1 MISLSLQSFKK
12 FSLFTLLITVLVAS
26 GCTWL
31 FVKPE
36 KERIRKVIV
45 SHVGELERDTR
56 FVRDKVKFRVYYKNS
71 SKKSADIGIV
81 DRLDSGLEDIRVFN
95 TGWYHRANHAV
106 IWLVRNVSAGGSGF
120 VQFEA
125 TLGREKTILN
135 QAQILIGAAGLRN
148 RKIREKYDLKT
159 AIESLKLPRENVI
172 DTNKVEVIVRGKPK
186 LGWIPFDPNFKKEGQ
201 PRSNMKDETT
211 MDIMINFDVPG
222 MYVSETMVDGV
233 TYHHLS
239 MPMHANRMEV
249 GKPQVPVVGRII
261 EVPKGV
267 DFEVEIVK
275 KKSIKLYFYNVIPAQ
290 EPEIRRPFERVKKKF
305 RIDRATYLN
314 PVPHPE
320 KLSIVRPQDIGIIRG
335 HRLVFLKTYPVQFN
349 PLTKEIT
356 AYSRIEVKLKYSK
369 PAQIQP
375 VDPRIY
381 SPAFED
387 LLEKSV
393 INFKDYSRF
402 ARGEARQ
409 HKEVGCDYLILTH
422 GDFYNATDNN
432 NPIVRFAEWKRQ
444 KGYTTKVVDIAD
456 IPAGQ
461 TAEDIRDYL
470 MNAYEKWYPVP
481 TYVLLVGDS
490 EFLPT
495 NYQEIDGTNTS
506 HPYPHYNGADT
517 GTDLYYST
525 VDGSDHYPDIF
536 IGRISVDTTAE
547 AEDVIDKILDYEQNP
562 PTNANYYTDNSLV
575 QLFEDVLPRVPDPAN
590 PGTTIMQSEGREDGT
605 FRIIEFAEEIRTF
618 LQNNGYNSQRIYDQ
632 SGNFA
637 NGPQRYEDGTNLPAN
652 LTIAGGFPWNGGTA
666 NISNEINAG
675 NFLVIYDGHGARRS
689 WGRPGFNNA
698 NVNALANAN
707 LTPVVLSLAC
717 ETGWFD
723 NETDDDVTLAIDNR
737 DTANNDESLCETFL
751 RHNNGGAVGIIGAS
765 RVSYEEN
772 DFMMLGMVTAIWPEF
787 DPNPPLRGGQMPDFQ
802 TSILRRLGQINT
814 LSKIFMANAYEDD
827 QLQFELY
834 HVFGDP
840 EMPIWTEEPVALEVK
855 FPEGVGSTGEQDFV
869 VRVLDSSTNDPVNM
883 AQVTLTKDGSII
895 ATRQTNPGGI
905 ARFTLSGLSAGD
917 MEITV
922 VRLNYRPF
930 QDKIIVSPSGAQL
943 NRLDPSDGME
953 NQVIHVGGMDFSGN
967 ENVDIYFADA
977 NLLSTAASGGS
988 FGQAGISDVDIQVP
1002 SPHDLGPVNVLTKG
1016 ATSNRYAVDVFQVRS
1031 ANPIDLYTYSQW
1043 DSSTWHLYTGNNP
1056 TWNNPEIQI
1065 YEATTNNPVESNNL
1079 TVGHNYIIRLKV
1091 HNDTGFSANNVKVTF
1106 KWANF
1111 GVGQPDRV
1119 WGEIDTVE
1127 VDVPRNSVREAE
1139 VRWTPGSTGHLC
1151 IRTEVYHLEDI
1162 NNSNNSGQENCHV
1175 GPTSSPA
1182 IVPFIVWNPT
1192 EKPAM
1197 VYFELRQQLM
1207 TENVEMG
1214 EVLWGSIIVH
1224 PDPQLI
1230 PPGEKRKAEVVL
1242 DPDVAVTKIRPGQ
1255 EAEFSITGFIDGK
1268 VIGGAN
1274 FIIRKE
1280 K

>member
-1 MISLSLQSFKK
+1 M
-12 FSLFTLLITVLVAS
+12 
-26 GCTWL
+26 
-31 FVKPE
+31 
-36 KERIRKVIV
+36 
-45 SHVGELERDTR
+45 
-56 FVRDKVKFRVYYKNS
+56 
-71 SKKSADIGIV
+71 
-81 DRLDSGLEDIRVFN
+81 
-95 TGWYHRANHAV
+95 
-106 IWLVRNVSAGGSGF
+106 
-120 VQFEA
+120 
-125 TLGREKTILN
+125 
-135 QAQILIGAAGLRN
+135 
-148 RKIREKYDLKT
+148 
-159 AIESLKLPRENVI
+159 AIESLKMPKENVI

-186 LGWIPFDPNFKKEGQ
+186 LGWIPFDPHSTKEGQ

-222 MYVSETMVDGV
+222 MYVSETMIDGV

-239 MPMHANRMEV
+239 MPMHANRMEI

-261 EVPKGV
+261 EIPKGI

-275 KKSIKLYFYNVIPAQ
+275 KKSIKEYYYNIIPSQ
-290 EPEIRRPFERVKKKF
+290 EPEIRQLRERVKKKF
-305 RIDRATYLN
+305 QIDSATYLN
-314 PVPHPE
+314 PVPHPG

-335 HRLVFLKTYPVQFN
+335 HRLVFLKAYPVQFN
-349 PLTKEIT
+349 PVTKEIT

-381 SPAFED
+381 SPSFED
-387 LLEKSV
+387 LLKKLV
-393 INFKDYSRF
+393 VNFKDYSRF

-444 KGYTTKVVDIAD
+444 KGYITKVVDIAD

-461 TAEDIRDYL
+461 TAGDIQDYIL
-470 MNAYEKWYPVP
+470 NAYEKWYPVP

-495 NYQEIDGTNTS
+495 NYQELDGTNTS
-506 HPYPHYNGADT
+506 HPYGSYNGADT

-536 IGRISVDTTAE
+536 IGRISVDTLAE

-562 PTNANYYTDNSLV
+562 PATPANADYYTDTSLV
-575 QLFEDVLPRVPDPAN
+575 QLFEDVRPIGPDPAN
-590 PGTTIMQSEGREDGT
+590 PGAFIMQSEGREDGT
-605 FRIIEFAEEIRTF
+605 FRIIEFADEIWTF
-618 LQNNGYNSQRIYDQ
+618 LGNNGYTSEQIYDQ

-637 NGPQRYEDGTNLPAN
+637 NGPQSYENGNNIPGR

-666 NISNEINAG
+666 DITNEINAG
-675 NFLVIYDGHGARRS
+675 NFLVIYDGHGGRQS
-689 WGRPGFNNA
+689 WSQPSFNNA

-707 LTPVVLSLAC
+707 LTPILLSLAC

-723 NETDDDVTLAIDNR
+723 NETDDDMTLAIDNR

-751 RHNNGGAVGIIGAS
+751 RHNNGGAVGIIGSS

-802 TSILRRLGQINT
+802 TSTLSRLGQINT

-840 EMPIWTEEPVALEVK
+840 EMPIWTEGPVALDVK

-869 VRVLDSSTNDPVNM
+869 VRVFDSSTNDPVNM

-905 ARFTLSGLSAGD
+905 ARFTLSGLSAGN

-922 VRLNYRPF
+922 VAINYRPF
-930 QDKIIVSPSGAQL
+930 LDKINISSNGAQL
-943 NRLDPSDGME
+943 NRLDPADGME
-953 NQVIHVGGMDFSGN
+953 NQVIHVGGIDFSGN
-967 ENVDIYFADA
+967 ENVDIHFGGA
-977 NLLSTAASGGS
+977 NLLTTAASGGS
-988 FGQAGISDVDIQVP
+988 FGQPGSTDVDIRVP
-1002 SPHDLGPVNVLTKG
+1002 SPHDLGPVNVLSKG
-1016 ATSNRYAVDVFQVRS
+1016 ATTNRYGVDVFQVRS

-1043 DSSTWHLYTGNNP
+1043 DDTTWHLHGGGNP

-1065 YEATTNNPVESNNL
+1065 YDAATNNPVESNNL
-1079 TVGHNYIIRLKV
+1079 TVGHNYIIKLKV
-1091 HNDTGFSANNVKVTF
+1091 HNDTAFAANNVKVTF

-1111 GVGQPDRV
+1111 GVGQPERV
-1119 WGEIDTVE
+1119 WDEIDTVE
-1127 VDVPRNSVREAE
+1127 VDVPRNSVHEAE

-1151 IRTEVYHLEDI
+1151 LKVEIYHLEDI
-1162 NNSNNSGQENCHV
+1162 KESNNAGQENCHV

-1182 IVPFIVWNPT
+1182 TIQFVVWNPT
-1192 EKPAM
+1192 DKAAM
-1197 VYFELRQQLM
+1197 VHFELRQLAQQINN
-1207 TENVEMG
+1207 TEQR
-1214 EVLWGSIIVH
+1214 LWATQIKH
-1224 PDPQLI
+1224 PDPQEI
-1230 PPGEKRKAEVVL
+1230 PPGEQNKAMVIIDPKLADAKKGEKAEFAL
-1242 DPDVAVTKIRPGQ
+1242 
-1255 EAEFSITGFIDGK
+1255 TGFINGN
-1268 VIGGAN
+1268 VIGGVN
-1274 FIIRKE
+1274 FIVINQK
-1280 K
+1280 